1 MSISSVSPAQLRVHA
16 EALIPV
22 LRERAPA
29 AEALRRLPDETVRD
43 LVETGLIRATLP
55 SRLGGTEVDYRTM
68 MELVAILAHGC
79 ASTAWVACNFL
90 SCTFLLALWPREA
103 QDEIWSDSLDTILTG
118 TLIFPAG
125 RAKRVD
131 GGYRLS
137 GRWPFGS
144 GIDHADWN
152 IFAAT
157 EEEDGTLR
165 MFVLPKS
172 DYTII
177 DTWYAAGLRATGSQD
192 VTVDDVYVADHRT
205 LRAEDT
211 RHGGSPGCKV
221 NTGAVYRLPL
231 FAMFYSWVGAVLLGL
246 AEAAVDDYVAA
257 TRSRLA
263 RYSGQRIADYG
274 TVQVNLAEALSSV
287 DAARRLY
294 LQNCDEAMAIAEAG
308 DLPTMMQR
316 ARYRAEGA
324 FAATLCCRAVD
335 LVFTASGGGGLY
347 DKNLISRAFRDIHAG
362 RAHITQNWE
371 ANATTYGRVALGLES
386 DNPLL

>member
-1 MSISSVSPAQLRVHA
+1 MSAIPAATLRQRA

-22 LRERAPA
+22 LRQRASA

-55 SRLGGTEVDYRTM
+55 HRLGGTEVNYRTM
-68 MELVAILAHGC
+68 MELVSLLARGC
-79 ASTAWVACNFL
+79 ASTSWVTCNYM

-103 QDEIWSDSLDTILTG
+103 QDEVWDKSLDAILTG

-125 RAKRVD
+125 RARRVD

-137 GRWPFGS
+137 GRWPFAS

-152 IFAAT
+152 IFAGT

-172 DYTII
+172 DFTIL
-177 DTWYAAGLRATGSQD
+177 DTWRAAGLRATGSQD
-192 VTVDDVYVADHRT
+192 VTVDDAFVPDHRT

-211 RHGGSPGCKV
+211 RNGESPGCAV
-221 NTGAVYRLPL
+221 NPGTVYRLPL
-231 FAMFYSWVGAVLLGL
+231 FAMFFSWVGAVLLGL

-263 RYSGQRIADYG
+263 RYSGQRVADYA
-274 TVQVNLAEALSSV
+274 TVQVKLAEALISV
-287 DAARRLY
+287 DAARRLC

-308 DLPTMMQR
+308 DLLTMAQR

-324 FAATLCCRAVD
+324 FAATLCVRAVD
-335 LVFTASGGGGLY
+335 LVFTASGGGALY
-347 DKNLISRAFRDIHAG
+347 DDNPLSRAFRDVHAG
-362 RAHITQNWE
+362 CAHITQGWE

>member
-1 MSISSVSPAQLRVHA
+1 MSKPSVTPSELRDRA
-16 EALIPV
+16 AALIPV

-29 AEALRRLPDETVRD
+29 AETLRRLPDETVRD
-43 LVETGLIRATLP
+43 LVEMGLIRATLP
-55 SRLGGTEVDYRTM
+55 SRLGGAEIDYRTM
-68 MELVAILAHGC
+68 MELVATLAHGC
-79 ASTAWVACNFL
+79 GSTAWVACNFM

-103 QDEIWSDSLDTILTG
+103 QDEVWNESLDAILTG

-157 EEEDGTLR
+157 EEDGGTLR
-165 MFVLPKS
+165 MLVLPKS
-172 DYTII
+172 DFTII
-177 DTWYAAGLRATGSQD
+177 DTWRAAGLRGTGSQD
-192 VTVDDVYVADHRT
+192 VTVDDVFVPDHRT
-205 LRAEDT
+205 IRAEDT
-211 RHGGSPGCKV
+211 RDGSSPGCAV
-221 NTGAVYRLPL
+221 NPAAVYRVPL
-231 FAMFYSWVGAVLLGL
+231 FALFYSWVGAALLGL

-257 TRSRLA
+257 TRSRIA

-274 TVQVNLAEALSSV
+274 TIQVNLAEALTSV
-287 DAARRLY
+287 DIARRLY
-294 LQNCDEAMAIAEAG
+294 LQNCDEAMAIVEAG
-308 DLPTMMQR
+308 GLPTLMQR

-335 LVFTASGGGGLY
+335 LVFTASGGGGVY
-347 DKNLISRAFRDIHAG
+347 DENSLSRAFRDVHTG

-371 ANATTYGRVALGLES
+371 VNATTFGRVVLGLES